1 MVYNALL
8 ISFIG
13 LLIAGVEGFRL
24 VSRSAFD
31 PLVLA
36 IGLGIAAI
44 GIYGF
49 AKTLRAERNRAARNE
64 RGGRLRDK

>member
-1 MVYNALL
+1 MVYNALF

-13 LLIAGVEGFRL
+13 LLVAGVEGLRL
-24 VSRSAFD
+24 VSHNSFD
-31 PLVLA
+31 PLTLA

-49 AKTLRAERNRAARNE
+49 VQTIRAERNRAARNQ
-64 RGGRLRDK
+64 RGGGPRDK

>member
-1 MVYNALL
+1 MVYNALF

-13 LLIAGVEGFRL
+13 LLVAGVEGFRL
-24 VSRSAFD
+24 VSRNAFD
-31 PLVLA
+31 PFTLA

-49 AKTLRAERNRAARNE
+49 VKSLRAERNRAARNQM
-64 RGGRLRDK
+64 RGGPRDK